1 MLYDPM
7 ECSPPGSSVHGI
19 LWARILQWVTISFSR
34 GSSLTSDPHC
44 RQVLYHLS
52 TREVHNVCMC
62 VCVCVCVYVY
72 IYMYIHIC
80 IHTSMRA
87 KSLQLC
93 STLCD
98 PMDCSLPGSSVHGLL
113 QAGMLEWVA
122 MPSYRG
128 TFQPRD
134 RIHVF
139 CSYCIAG
146 GFFTAKP
153 PGKCMCVCVLLFF
166 PV

>member
-1 MLYDPM
+1 MLHNPM

-34 GSSLTSDPHC
+34 GSSLPSDPHC

-52 TREVHNVCMC
+52 TREVHTMC
-62 VCVCVCVYVY
+62 VCVYTY
-72 IYMYIHIC
+72 IYTY
-80 IHTSMRA
+80 TSMRA

-98 PMDCSLPGSSVHGLL
+98 PMDCSPPGSSVHRIL
-113 QAGMLEWVA
+113 QAGTLEWVA

-153 PGKCMCVCVLLFF
+153 PGKSMCVCVLLFF